1 MEILILLLIVL
12 VYCLVLNVNIYYI
25 LTGCL
30 LLVGV
35 IAVLFTIA
43 FAYCGICLLFA
54 KKKEAVFV
62 EIAQVKNSKF
72 QVAYYKVDDHVYPC
86 IFPREGILEDK
97 LYRTDRVC
105 YVRVHE
111 RMGKVYDRYAQITCW
126 LGLVFGTCL
135 IVGIV
140 LLF

>member
-12 VYCLVLNVNIYYI
+12 VYCLILNVNIYYI
-25 LTGCL
+25 LTGLFL
-30 LLVGV
+30 LMGV
-35 IAVLFTIA
+35 VVALFTIA

-62 EIAQVKNSKF
+62 EIAPVKNSKF
-72 QVAYYKVDDHVYPC
+72 QVAYYKVEGQVYPC

-97 LYRTDRVC
+97 LYRTDKVC
-105 YVRVHE
+105 YVRVHK
-111 RMGKVYDRYAQITCW
+111 RMGKVYDRYAQMTCW
-126 LGLVFGTCL
+126 LGLAFGACL
-135 IVGIV
+135 MVGIV